1 MRVQLPKV
9 LLVRG
14 SIAFTIVFNFLNC
27 PRAFALAV
35 ERGLG
40 GDLPFEEE
48 DVEKVKG
55 REIEVLT
62 IVGICGTGDK

>member
-14 SIAFTIVFNFLNC
+14 SIAFTIVLNFLNC

-35 ERGLG
+35 ERGIG
-40 GDLPFEEE
+40 WDSPFEEE
-48 DVEKVKG
+48 VEKVKG

-62 IVGICGTGDK
+62 IVGVCGTGDK

>member
-14 SIAFTIVFNFLNC
+14 RIASTIVLNFLNC
-27 PRAFALAV
+27 LRAFALAV
-35 ERGLG
+35 ERGIG
-40 GDLPFEEE
+40 GDSTFEEE
-48 DVEKVKG
+48 EVEKVKG

-62 IVGICGTGDK
+62 IVGVCGTGDN